1 MLLETHFIDPLE
13 LLAQVKVMPQSPNI
27 GASELN
33 SPPEDALLT
42 TLRAAVG
49 LLELPAT
56 DRLGQDFR
64 TIASQSGQANFRIV
78 VFAPFNYGKSTLLN
92 ALLGERALPI
102 DLIPTTGA
110 AIVVKYGEA
119 LASRIDLANGNSI
132 DEAGTEILKQFAILD
147 GDRRM
152 REDVT
157 GVEVF
162 CPHPFLQTGVELVD
176 LPGTDDQ
183 EAQDALVKQQLL
195 TADLVI
201 QVLDGRKLMT
211 LGEREQLRDWL
222 QDRGIETVVFV
233 VNFLNLLEPEEQ
245 KQVYNRLRFVA
256 ESFRS
261 KLPAGVSNLYRV
273 DALPALRARLKGD
286 MAAAQAAGLPI
297 LESALQTIVQGQQTQ
312 VESRRSRLQAIG
324 QQVAQAL
331 QGKVEQL
338 AAELQQTAGKEQQ
351 KAAIQQQAA
360 TLIRK
365 GFTQATNDF
374 ADWLSLTHLLVT
386 YQEEAAQ
393 ALQQGQFR
401 SWASGAF
408 KQTAIDHQ
416 QAIAKWVHQACDF
429 FEQERPHQLL
439 VNFPPDPAIV
449 PPPPPPPPNAP
460 QKSSDLPTEALAG
473 GALGWML
480 GGPVGAVIAGG
491 ASYLLN
497 KTLNPNPAAEPTP
510 VADPTPAVPAYACL
524 EAAREYLIHFSHL
537 NLASLQKYVTVGDRL
552 IQAPATP
559 AHRTTAAKQ
568 YQLQLLRS
576 TLEQLQCELSSPNI
590 TES

>member
-1 MLLETHFIDPLE
+1 MIHPSNFGAASPDS
-13 LLAQVKVMPQSPNI
+13 PQD
-27 GASELN
+27 E
-33 SPPEDALLT
+33 ALLT
-42 TLRAAVG
+42 TLRSAIG
-49 LLELPAT
+49 LLELSPT
-56 DRLGQDFR
+56 DPLPQAVS
-64 TIASQSGQANFRIV
+64 TIAAQSGQTNFRIV

-92 ALLGERALPI
+92 AVLGERALPI

-110 AIVVKYGEA
+110 AIVVKYGET
-119 LASRIDLANGNSI
+119 LASRIYFVNGSRI
-132 DEAGTEILKQFAILD
+132 DQPGTDILKQFAILD

-176 LPGTDDQ
+176 LPGTDDR

-222 QDRGIETVVFV
+222 LDRGIETVVFV
-233 VNFLNLLEPEEQ
+233 VNFLNLLEPDDQ

-261 KLPAGVSNLYRV
+261 RLPPGVSNLYRV

-286 MAAAQAAGLPI
+286 MAAAQASGLPI
-297 LESALQTIVQGQQTQ
+297 FESALQTIVQGPQTQ
-312 VESRRSRLQAIG
+312 VVSRRSRLQAIG
-324 QQVAQAL
+324 QRVEQAL
-331 QGKVEQL
+331 QQKVDQL
-338 AAELQQTAGKEQQ
+338 AAEVNTTDTKEQQ
-351 KAAIQQQAA
+351 KAAIKQQAE

-365 GFTQATNDF
+365 GFTKALNDF
-374 ADWLSLTHLLVT
+374 SDWLSLTNLLTT

-393 ALQQGQFR
+393 ALQMGQWR

-408 KQTAIDHQ
+408 KKTAIDHQ
-416 QAIAKWVHQACDF
+416 QAIVKWVQQACEF
-429 FEQERPHQLL
+429 FDHERPNQLF
-439 VNFPPDPAIV
+439 VNFPPDPQLVSAQQE
-449 PPPPPPPPNAP
+449 PLASESS

-497 KTLNPNPAAEPTP
+497 KTFSANASSDDPPPPPPAATIPEY
-510 VADPTPAVPAYACL
+510 AYL
-524 EAAREYLIHFSHL
+524 EAAREYLIHFSSL
-537 NLASLQKYVTVGDRL
+537 NLAALQKYGAVGDRL
-552 IQAPATP
+552 IQYQP
-559 AHRTTAAKQ
+559 TTAKTTDSAKH
-568 YQLQLLRS
+568 YQVQLLRS
-576 TLEQLQCELSSPNI
+576 TLAQLQAELQRI
-590 TES
+590 G